1 MTVLVVDNSSAFRDR
16 LRRLLAGCG
25 GTVLVGEAA
34 DGATAL
40 ADIERLQPDAVL
52 LDLHMP
58 GIDGF
63 AVLRALKARGQHTPV
78 IVLTS
83 DATASV
89 RQRCTVLGAYAVIDK
104 KDAAAGVPS
113 ALRRLASGG
122 RCRNSLT

>member
-1 MTVLVVDNSSAFRDR
+1 MTVLVVDNSRAFRDR

-25 GTVLVGEAA
+25 VVDEVAEAA

-40 ADIERLQPDAVL
+40 ADIERLQPDVVL

-58 GIDGF
+58 GMDGF
-63 AVLRALKARGQHTPV
+63 AVLRALEAGGRHTPV

-89 RQRCTVLGAYAVIDK
+89 RQRCTVLGAHAVIDK
-104 KDAAAGVPS
+104 LDADARLPS
-113 ALRRLASGG
+113 ALRELARAG